1 MLRTRPPHRVAEI
14 IHGPLNGTA
23 VPGFTREIK
32 RAMMKN
38 VLSMGLPS
46 MTGFLVMTLYEIVDM
61 FWLAR
66 IGPEPVAAVTLC
78 TTFVWMLAF
87 SNMIIGP
94 GSLAVISRRFGEGDL
109 PRTELSIKNTFVL
122 KFLFGLLFG
131 LPMIPAL
138 PWVLAF
144 LGATPDVL
152 REGVLYG
159 TVQLVMLGTAM
170 TGYSVYTALRSIGK
184 PVPALWLQII
194 TTALNCALDP
204 LLIFGVGPFPRLGIL
219 GAALATAFSQVV
231 VVVLG
236 FYVLARPSSPV
247 RVRWLH
253 GRAFAFREMTQM
265 LRIGL
270 PAGINQLS
278 FSLATSLLVKIVAGY
293 GTGIIAIYGICVKVM
308 HFGIMAIAGL
318 GLGTGALIGQYLGS
332 KERHKAWLSAVLS
345 IRLAGWIMIGYAVF
359 LLAGAPLLVRAFFDD
374 PELHRAGTIIL
385 QILALSLPAIG
396 IHIGAEIVFE
406 GAGQNTPPMILA
418 LIHAWAVMVPF
429 LYIVGPIL
437 GGGPYAIM
445 AALVLAH
452 GLGGAAALW
461 LFYRGTWLLHEV

>member
-1 MLRTRPPHRVAEI
+1 MLRTRPPRHIAEI

-32 RAMMKN
+32 RAMMKS

-78 TTFVWMLAF
+78 TSFIWMLAF

-94 GSLAVISRRFGEGDL
+94 GSLAMISRRFGEGDL
-109 PRTELSIKNTFVL
+109 PRTELAIKNMFVL

-131 LPMIPAL
+131 LPVIPAL
-138 PWVLAF
+138 PWVLDF
-144 LGATPDVL
+144 LGASAEVQRL
-152 REGVLYG
+152 GVIYG
-159 TVQLVMLGTAM
+159 TAELIMLGVAM

-184 PVPALWLQII
+184 PVTALWLQII
-194 TTALNCALDP
+194 TTVVNCVFDP
-204 LLIFGVGPFPRLGIL
+204 LLIFGIGPFPRLGIL
-219 GAALATAFSQVV
+219 GAVLATAFAQLLVV
-231 VVVLG
+231 ILG
-236 FYVLARPSSPV
+236 LYALALPSSPV

-253 GRAFAFREMTQM
+253 GRPFAAREMIQM

-278 FSLATSLLVKIVAGY
+278 FALATSLLVKIVAGY
-293 GTGIIAIYGICVKVM
+293 GTGVIAVYGICVKVM

-332 KERHKAWLSAVLS
+332 KELHKAWLSAVLS

-359 LLAGAPLLVRAFFDD
+359 LLAGAPLLVKAFFDD
-374 PELHRAGTIIL
+374 PALHQSGTIII

-406 GAGQNTPPMILA
+406 GAGQNTPPMVLA
-418 LIHAWAVMVPF
+418 LIHAWVVMVPF
-429 LYIVGPIL
+429 LYLTGPIL

-445 AALVLAH
+445 AALVVAH
-452 GLGGAAALW
+452 ALGGAAALW
-461 LFYRGTWLLHEV
+461 LFYRGTWLRHEV